1 MERQKEEAEIEEGG
15 MDGKGG
21 KREGSMKAEE
31 GGGGG
36 MGVASQQETTAPG
49 VPGIKQWGHMPSQ
62 RSVLHKSKL
71 APASTQGLEE
81 EQKKDFASFF
91 SCRTSQ

>member
-31 GGGGG
+31 GGGGEG
-36 MGVASQQETTAPG
+36 
-49 VPGIKQWGHMPSQ
+49 WGWHHSRRPQ
-62 RSVLHKSKL
+62 LLGCQV
-71 APASTQGLEE
+71 
-81 EQKKDFASFF
+81 
-91 SCRTSQ
+91 